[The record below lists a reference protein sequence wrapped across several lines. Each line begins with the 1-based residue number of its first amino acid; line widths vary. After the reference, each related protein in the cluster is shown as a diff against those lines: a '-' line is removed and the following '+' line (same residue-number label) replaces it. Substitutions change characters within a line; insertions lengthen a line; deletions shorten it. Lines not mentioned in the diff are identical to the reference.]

1 MWTVQYR
8 SDEFKDHVL
17 WWRHYHE
24 NLIWLQSVAITINTA
39 LQESPSVSWPL
50 QVTRPGLFPRL
61 TNQVFLTASHAIAF
75 LKKKKRKTIEFCHR
89 LVTEALVKK
98 FVAGHSCVQYL
109 LFTDGREPSG
119 NLREGW
125 KPGIKAELT
134 WGQGDGGG
142 IHLWEWNSDTLQTA
156 PCILYHCL
164 WQLKHCLM
172 WKACWLRVRF
182 HCPLAWG

>member
-1 MWTVQYR
+1 MYC
-8 SDEFKDHVL
+8 DEGITMKISYGCNQLPSTLPCKNHHLCRDHCK
-17 WWRHYHE
+17 W
-24 NLIWLQSVAITINTA
+24 
-39 LQESPSVSWPL
+39 
-50 QVTRPGLFPRL
+50 PGLVCFPDWL
-61 TNQVFLTASHAIAF
+61 IKFFLTASHAIAF
-75 LKKKKRKTIEFCHR
+75 LKKKRKTIEFCHR

-119 NLREGW
+119 NQREGW